1 MNGALTTKTWLDL
14 PVAEPDIAAE
24 HAAQKQQAQLTKPPG
39 SLGQLEQIAIR
50 LAALQGKEKPTVERV
65 SITLF
70 AGDHGVAAEGVSAF
84 PQIVTSEM
92 IKNFAQGGA
101 AISVLARAI
110 KAPLNVV
117 NMGTAYASE
126 CVDILTNLD
135 LGPGTANFV
144 NQPAMT
150 ESQLEQSL
158 NAGYEAVERAQS
170 AKIEIFIGGE
180 MGIANTTSATAL
192 ACALLN
198 HSPAQLTG
206 AGTGLDASGIAHKLT
221 VIQRALDYHHAHLN
235 TPTEILRRLGGFE
248 IAALTGAYIR
258 CAQAGLPVIVDGYI
272 ASVAALFAERLK
284 PGAKQWLLFSHLST
298 EPGHR
303 HILDA
308 LEEKSVLDLSLRL
321 GEGSGAAILVPLL
334 RLACRLHNEMA
345 TFSQAQI
352 STK

>member
-1 MNGALTTKTWLDL
+1 MKDALTTEEWLGI
-14 PVAEPDIAAE
+14 PVAEPDIAAK
-24 HAAQKQQAQLTKPPG
+24 HAAQKQQKQLTKPPG

-50 LAALQGKEKPTVERV
+50 LAALQGNEKPTAECV
-65 SITLF
+65 SITVF

-101 AISVLARAI
+101 AISVLAKAI

-126 CVDILTNLD
+126 CVDGVTSLN

-158 NAGYEAVERAQS
+158 NAGYEAVERAQI

-198 HSPAQLTG
+198 RSPTQLTG

-221 VIQRALDYHHAHLN
+221 VIQRALDHHHAHLN

-272 ASVAALFAERLK
+272 ASVAALLAERLK
-284 PGAKQWLLFSHLST
+284 PGTKQWLLFSHLST

-303 HILDA
+303 HVLDA
-308 LEEKSVLDLSLRL
+308 LEEKPFLDLNLRL

-352 STK
+352 STQ